1 MPCKWVFKESM
12 QKNPMIEQ
20 LIEAQLNFLDQQF
33 SQSETVATEF
43 TQFYQWF
50 RKQPLQQIWTFEQI
64 NALLQKQILNT
75 QATQFIIEQIAE
87 HIKFALIHPAN
98 DQTTIAEIIPV
109 LTIDKIAQYVASKQ
123 GHRQRLIHTMVNNP
137 AFSAMISQ
145 LIQHAIQDYLD
156 NSVIAKSVPGVSRFM
171 KMGKSV
177 LENVTDTNL
186 DNAITKYLQKNILK
200 LSQMSESVLNQHFD
214 DNKLY
219 HFQANLWHKIKA
231 MPVSVLKNY
240 IEVQD
245 LPQTVG
251 FGHEIWDF
259 MRQSDYMKQQVH
271 DGVYAWYIRN
281 QERPFDLLLRDLNI
295 DEALVQHELN
305 NLLNPI
311 IQKMIGSGY
320 LRERSR
326 HYLEQFYYADET
338 LKILGIVS

>member
-1 MPCKWVFKESM
+1 M

-20 LIEAQLNFLDQQF
+20 LIDAQLNFLDQSF
-33 SQSETVATEF
+33 SHNDTVATEF
-43 TQFYQWF
+43 THFYQWF
-50 RKQPLQQIWTFEQI
+50 RKQSLQQIWSFDQI
-64 NALLQKQILNT
+64 NALLQKQIINT
-75 QATQFIIEQIAE
+75 PASQFLIEQIAE

-98 DQTTIAEIIPV
+98 DSTTIAEIIPV

-186 DNAITKYLQKNILK
+186 DNAVSKYLQKNILK
-200 LSQMSESVLNQHFD
+200 LSQMSETVLNQHFD
-214 DNKLY
+214 DHKLY

-231 MPVSVLKNY
+231 LPVSVLKNY
-240 IEVQD
+240 VEVQD
-245 LPQTVG
+245 LPQTVAM
-251 FGHEIWDF
+251 GHEIWDF
-259 MRQSDYMKQQVH
+259 MRQSEYMKQQVH
-271 DGVYAWYIRN
+271 DGVYAWYVRN
-281 QERPFDLLLRDLNI
+281 AERPFDLLLRDLNI
-295 DEALVQHELN
+295 DEALIQHELQ

-311 IQKMIGSGY
+311 VQQMIESGY
-320 LRERSR
+320 IRERSR
-326 HYLEQFYYADET
+326 LYLEQFYYSCEA
-338 LKILGIVS
+338 LKILNIQA

>member
-1 MPCKWVFKESM
+1 M

-20 LIEAQLNFLDQQF
+20 LIDAQLNFLDQSF
-33 SQSETVATEF
+33 SHNDTVATEF
-43 TQFYQWF
+43 THFYQWF
-50 RKQPLQQIWTFEQI
+50 RKQSLRQIWSFDQI

-75 QATQFIIEQIAE
+75 PASQFLIEQIAE

-98 DQTTIAEIIPV
+98 DSTTIAEIIPV

-186 DNAITKYLQKNILK
+186 DNAVSKYLQKNILK
-200 LSQMSESVLNQHFD
+200 LSQMSETVLNQHFD
-214 DNKLY
+214 DHKLY

-231 MPVSVLKNY
+231 LPVSVLNNY
-240 IEVQD
+240 VEVQD
-245 LPQTVG
+245 LPQTVAM
-251 FGHEIWDF
+251 GHEIWDF
-259 MRQSDYMKQQVH
+259 MRQAEYMKQQVH
-271 DGVYAWYIRN
+271 DGVYAWYVRN
-281 QERPFDLLLRDLNI
+281 AERPFDLLLRDLNI
-295 DEALVQHELN
+295 DEALIQHELQ

-311 IQKMIGSGY
+311 VQQMIESGY
-320 LRERSR
+320 IRERSR
-326 HYLEQFYYADET
+326 LYLEQFYYSSEA
-338 LKILGIVS
+338 LKILNIPT

>member
-1 MPCKWVFKESM
+1 M

-20 LIEAQLNFLDQQF
+20 LIDAQLKFLDQSF
-33 SQSETVATEF
+33 SHNDTVATEF
-43 TQFYQWF
+43 THFYQWF
-50 RKQPLQQIWTFEQI
+50 RKQSLQQIWSFDQI

-75 QATQFIIEQIAE
+75 PASQFLIEQIAE

-98 DQTTIAEIIPV
+98 DSTTIAEIIPV

-156 NSVIAKSVPGVSRFM
+156 NSVITKSVPGVSRFM

-186 DNAITKYLQKNILK
+186 DNAVSKYLQKNILK
-200 LSQMSESVLNQHFD
+200 LSQMSETVLNQHFD
-214 DNKLY
+214 DHKLY

-231 MPVSVLKNY
+231 LPISVLKNY
-240 IEVQD
+240 VEVQD
-245 LPQTVG
+245 LPQTVAM
-251 FGHEIWDF
+251 GHEIWDF
-259 MRQSDYMKQQVH
+259 MRQSEYMKQQVH
-271 DGVYAWYIRN
+271 DGVYAWYVRN
-281 QERPFDLLLRDLNI
+281 AERPFDLLLRDLNI
-295 DEALVQHELN
+295 DEALIQHELQ

-311 IQKMIGSGY
+311 VQQMIESGY

-326 HYLEQFYYADET
+326 LYLEQFYYSSEA
-338 LKILGIVS
+338 LKILNIPT